1 MPMVDVDMWP
11 TLALLAL
18 ATLDP
23 YSTTATQR
31 LQMIRMSRMEIL
43 SFLTWAQNTIATAQ
57 VGFNSKAN
65 TKYVLYGIQLPL
77 TQAFFHCRY
86 TQVNLN

>member
-31 LQMIRMSRMEIL
+31 LQMIRTSRMEIL
-43 SFLTWAQNTIATAQ
+43 SFLTWAQNTTATAQ

-65 TKYVLYGIQLPL
+65 KYCMELSFHLL
-77 TQAFFHCRY
+77 KLFF
-86 TQVNLN
+86 TAATLK